1 MKTWN
6 VNAAATGGVFLG
18 QFEAET
24 AEEAIQ
30 MALNEAASVT
40 LCHHCA
46 QKISDPEID
55 EGSAT
60 ASLAESEIG

>member
-6 VNAAATGGVFLG
+6 VTAAAMGGVFLG
-18 QFEAET
+18 QFAAET

-30 MALNEAASVT
+30 MALNESGSIT

-55 EGSAT
+55 EGSVA
-60 ASLAESEIG
+60 ASPAEEEG